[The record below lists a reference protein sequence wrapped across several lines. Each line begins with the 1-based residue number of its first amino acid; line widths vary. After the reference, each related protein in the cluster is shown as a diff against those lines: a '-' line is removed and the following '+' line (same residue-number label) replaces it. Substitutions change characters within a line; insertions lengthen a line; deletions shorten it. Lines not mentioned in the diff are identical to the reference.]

1 MNNIS
6 TTLGSTFAIGAAAIG
21 QGVEHSTRA
30 AMEVADATTA
40 RPVEQ
45 AAKIEE
51 PFIQLKQSEYEV
63 AAGAK
68 IVQAA
73 DRQLGTLI
81 NIKA

>member
-1 MNNIS
+1 MNNIG
-6 TTLGSTFAIGAAAIG
+6 TTLGSVYSIGAFAIG

-30 AMEVADATTA
+30 ALEVADSTTA
-40 RPVEQ
+40 RPVEK
-45 AAKIEE
+45 AAPVERSLLH
-51 PFIQLKQSEYEV
+51 LKEAEYQV

-73 DRQLGTLI
+73 DQQIGTLI